1 MPVLYHGTN
10 RQFAT
15 VMAGIPALGAIDV
28 LTGGQGEFGRGF
40 YTQDSIS
47 NAFRRGYSRF
57 GNDSAVL
64 ILAIDDN
71 AYHAMC
77 FKRLTL
83 NGAQMLDAKLKGNA
97 RKTYA
102 TADDCIVGPLVGQP
116 KIEQQKFQTQ
126 NAQDAL
132 NGPLTQRTVRL

>member
-10 RQFAT
+10 RQFASD
-15 VMAGIPALGAIDV
+15 MAGTPALGEIDV
-28 LTGGQGEFGRGF
+28 LTRGQGEFGRGF
-40 YTQDSIS
+40 YTQGSVS

-57 GNDSAVL
+57 GSESAVL
-64 ILAIDDN
+64 VLAIDDN
-71 AYHAMC
+71 AYHTLS

-83 NGAQMLDAKLKGNA
+83 NGAQMLDARLKGND
-97 RKTYA
+97 RKTYV

-126 NAQDAL
+126 GAQDVL
-132 NGPLTQRTVRL
+132 NGSLTQRGVRP